1 MATNDAE
8 PVQLAYLGGA
18 PLDLRYRVKDPF
30 SIPIQG
36 ETISTANLLV
46 KATRRFRVKRQ
57 PGAQRSLPP
66 YRAPKEDDVPYDENE
81 EPELRFEMVGHIP
94 KTTRFGGLADYQHIV
109 DPRDEFSK
117 IKSDLVNVEFICCQ
131 LLIQILVRVFLDEN
145 LIALK
150 VDHTDPQEDDEKL
163 QLLPPPSIAKTT
175 VPNYYKYKPRDTD
188 STPRRRGRKSGSVKR
203 KEGGLTDSI
212 TIDSDFTEDD
222 EI

>member
-117 IKSDLVNVEFICCQ
+117 IKSDLVNVEY
-131 LLIQILVRVFLDEN
+131 EN